1 MSDKFKVYLFF
12 VFLLVC
18 CLCIWFVSRCFF
30 NGKSNADN
38 QAGTDRNEVISE
50 HSETIIGN
58 VKQELS
64 GAYDQV
70 QFAGNQITESLD
82 GVGNIRASA
91 DTIEEANR
99 TIRIATERIEDGICR
114 IEGIL
119 HQAAEENKVL
129 EDVSVGVDECNN
141 SNGGS

>member
-18 CLCIWFVSRCFF
+18 CLCIWFVGRCFF

-58 VKQELS
+58 VKQELN

-82 GVGNIRASA
+82 GVGYIRASA

-99 TIRIATERIEDGICR
+99 TIRIASERIEDGICR
-114 IEGIL
+114 IEEIL

-129 EDVSVGVDECNN
+129 EDVSIGVDECNN